1 MPFFGELAALGTS
14 LCWSGG
20 STLFAYAG
28 RRIGSYNVNKLRLLM
43 AAFYLCLFLL
53 LRFGKLFPTGLSGHA
68 LFYLS
73 LSGIIGLSLG
83 DTFYFRS
90 LVILGARKGAL
101 LGSLAPVMT
110 VAIAFIMIGERLSFM
125 AMSGVLV
132 TLAGVSWVT
141 TETKDE
147 KLDHREGSKLT
158 GVLMGVA
165 AAAGQALG
173 LVLAKEGMGASFE
186 PMSATFIRMLSASVA
201 LWLVAAARKEIAIT
215 FKTLADTKAARALL
229 GAAFLGPTIG
239 VWLSLVAVQNTQAG
253 IAAAIMGTYPVI
265 IIPLTMI
272 VHKDRPTYR
281 SVLGTIIAVA
291 GVAMLFLK

>member
-1 MPFFGELAALGTS
+1 MLFFGELAALGTS
-14 LCWSGG
+14 LCWAGG

-43 AAFYLCLFLL
+43 AASYLCLLL
-53 LRFGKLFPTGLSGHA
+53 FLRFGNPFPSGLSGHA

-73 LSGIIGLSLG
+73 LSGIIGLSIG

-110 VAIAFIMIGERLSFM
+110 VAIAFVMLGERLTSM
-125 AMSGVLV
+125 AMVGILV

-141 TETKDE
+141 TEKKDE

-173 LVLAKEGMGASFE
+173 LVLAKEGMGRLFE
-186 PMSATFIRMLSASVA
+186 PMSATFIRMLSAAIA
-201 LWLVAAARKEIAIT
+201 LWIIAAARKEIVVT
-215 FKTLADTKAARALL
+215 FKSLVDTRAARALL

-253 IAAAIMGTYPVI
+253 IAAAIMATYPVI

-272 VHKDRPTYR
+272 VHKERPTYR
-281 SVLGTIIAVA
+281 SVLGTIVAVI
-291 GVAMLFLK
+291 GVAMLFMK